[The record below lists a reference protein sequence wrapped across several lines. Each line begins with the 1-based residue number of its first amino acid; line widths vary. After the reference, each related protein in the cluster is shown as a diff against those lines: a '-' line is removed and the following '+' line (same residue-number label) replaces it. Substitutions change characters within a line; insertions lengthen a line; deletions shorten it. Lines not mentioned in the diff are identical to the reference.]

1 MKVIAAVDK
10 NWAIGYK
17 GELLVSLP
25 EDQKD
30 TFRLLTLGNTIIYG
44 RKTLDT
50 FPGQKLLPGRTNII
64 MSRSHSFKK
73 EGALVL
79 HSKEEVLTYNRQ
91 HENEEIYIIGGAEI
105 YRTFL
110 QYCSEAIVSRI
121 DHSFKAD
128 VYLSNLDN
136 ELSWKE
142 VSRSDV
148 IHSIKGYDFTVH
160 HYRNLNME
168 Y

>member
-30 TFRLLTLGNTIIYG
+30 TFRMLTLGNTIIYG

-73 EGALVL
+73 EGALIL
-79 HSKEEVLTYNRQ
+79 HSKEEVLAYNRE

-110 QYCSEAIVSRI
+110 QYCSEAIISRI

-128 VYLSNLDN
+128 VYLDNLDN

>member
-1 MKVIAAVDK
+1 MKVIAAVDN

-17 GELLVSLP
+17 GDLLVSLP

-30 TFRLLTLGNTIIYG
+30 TFRRLTLGNTIIYG

-50 FPGQKLLPGRTNII
+50 FPGQMLLPGRINII
-64 MSRSHSFKK
+64 MSRNHSFKK

-79 HSKEEVLTYNRQ
+79 HSKEEVLAYNHE
-91 HENEEIYIIGGAEI
+91 HENEEIFIIGGAEI
-105 YRTFL
+105 YHTFL

-128 VYLSNLDN
+128 VYLDNLDN
-136 ELSWKE
+136 EISWKE

-160 HYRNLNME
+160 QYRNLNME